1 MDALFGFMDKGF
13 AWFYL
18 RIIIL
23 HIELSIRSVLNGI
36 VIVK

>member
-1 MDALFGFMDKGF
+1 MDALFEFMDIGF

-23 HIELSIRSVLNGI
+23 HIDLPIRSVFNGI
-36 VIVK
+36 VVVK